1 MPVVSQAPQTSLRE
15 KLVETARQAAKA
27 AVGRPYTPNGRTT
40 AGFDC
45 SGFVTYVYQKV
56 FPTYV
61 HLNTDAIE
69 SSPLYQK
76 VLASPQ
82 PGDLV
87 FFPKGINP
95 YDKKSHPNHVGIVL
109 DGHAWIGSQTSTG
122 VANVMMTNPWWSP
135 RAKFYLRY
143 SMLP

>member
-1 MPVVSQAPQTSLRE
+1 MSSVSQESRPTQRQQ
-15 KLVETARQAAKA
+15 LVGAAIQAAKDA
-27 AVGRPYTPNGRTT
+27 SGKPYTTNGRTT

-45 SGFVTYVYQKV
+45 SGFVTYVYKTV

-69 SSPLYQK
+69 SSPQYTR
-76 VLASPQ
+76 VVSPR

-87 FFPKGINP
+87 FFKKGTNP
-95 YDKKSHPNHVGIVL
+95 FDKKTYGNHVGVML
-109 DGHAWIGSQTSTG
+109 DGSTWIGSQTSTG
-122 VANVMMTNPWWSP
+122 AARVTLTNPWWGA
-135 RAKFYLRY
+135 RQRFFLRY

>member
-1 MPVVSQAPQTSLRE
+1 MPVAPQAQQTSLRQ
-15 KLVETARQAAKA
+15 KLVEAAEQAAKD
-27 AVGRPYTPNGRTT
+27 AVGKPYTPSGRST

-45 SGFVTYVYQKV
+45 SGFVTYVFQKV

-82 PGDLV
+82 PGDLI
-87 FFPKGINP
+87 FFPKGINQ

-109 DGHAWIGSQTSTG
+109 DSIAWIGSQTSTG
-122 VANVMMTNPWWSP
+122 VAKVMLSNPWWSP
-135 RAKFYLRY
+135 RVKFYLRY
-143 SMLP
+143 SMLH